1 MADETAKFLTC
12 ADAGR
17 IGGAARA
24 RKLTPD
30 QRRDIA
36 RRAAQARW
44 GKKAGSPET
53 PDPNDPKGPH
63 RDQQGAE
70 AGILLSRHRRKP
82 SVSDS
87 VTSRPGALRA
97 AA

>member
-30 QRRDIA
+30 QRRESA

-44 GKKAGSPET
+44 GKKAVA
-53 PDPNDPKGPH
+53 PDPTDPKGPNH
-63 RDQQGAE
+63 DDEGQSP
-70 AGILLSRHRRKP
+70 GILLSGRRKP
-82 SVSDS
+82 AIPVS
-87 VTSRPGALRA
+87 VTSQHRSLRA